1 MVRLSWCH
9 GQRLSLESA
18 ADQYLIKHTKRREQK
33 AQILYFQKLQENKLE
48 SSHPEIKR
56 FRMQTFLSIIQFSMH
71 VIFILAL
78 SVGNFMSGA
87 YKVQPLRVGVFDIFQ
102 L

>member
-9 GQRLSLESA
+9 RQQFWLESA
-18 ADQYLIKHTKRREQK
+18 ADQYLIKHTKHSEQK

-56 FRMQTFLSIIQFSMH
+56 FQNANLPFNYSVFNTYYFHLGIVGGKFHFWSI
-71 VIFILAL
+71 
-78 SVGNFMSGA
+78 
-87 YKVQPLRVGVFDIFQ
+87 
-102 L
+102 

>member
-9 GQRLSLESA
+9 GQQLSLESA

-48 SSHPEIKR
+48 SSHSEIKR
-56 FRMQTFLSIIQFSMH
+56 FQNANLPFNHSVFNAYYFHSGIVSGKFHFWSI
-71 VIFILAL
+71 
-78 SVGNFMSGA
+78 
-87 YKVQPLRVGVFDIFQ
+87 
-102 L
+102 